1 MFSSSHCISNTG
13 ESSCSVDTGTVDKGR
28 LRSLHPVHCISNTG
42 ESSCSVDTGTV
53 DKGHLR
59 SLHPVT
65 VSLTQAS
72 HPVL

>member
-1 MFSSSHCISNTG
+1 MFSPSSHCISNTG
-13 ESSCSVDTGTVDKGR
+13 ESSCSVDIGTVDKGR
-28 LRSLHPVHCISNTG
+28 
-42 ESSCSVDTGTV
+42 
-53 DKGHLR
+53 LR

>member
-1 MFSSSHCISNTG
+1 MFSPSSHCISNTG

-28 LRSLHPVHCISNTG
+28 LRSLHPA
-42 ESSCSVDTGTV
+42 
-53 DKGHLR
+53 
-59 SLHPVT
+59 T

>member
-1 MFSSSHCISNTG
+1 MFSPSSHCISNTGESSCSVDIGTVDKGRLVLSIHCISNTG

-28 LRSLHPVHCISNTG
+28 LC
-42 ESSCSVDTGTV
+42 
-53 DKGHLR
+53 